1 MKGRPMNNETIDL
14 RVLAAPI
21 VEERPW
27 AVFAACRDAEADIF
41 FATNR
46 DSEGA
51 ALRICSICTVC
62 DECLDHALQTRERFG
77 VWGGATEQQR
87 KRMLSSW

>member
-1 MKGRPMNNETIDL
+1 MNNETIDL

-21 VEERPW
+21 LPERPW
-27 AVFAACRDAEADIF
+27 TGFAACRDAEADIF
-41 FATNR
+41 FGTNR

-51 ALRICSICTVC
+51 ALRICAICTVC

-77 VWGGATEQQR
+77 VWGGATEKQR
-87 KRMLSSW
+87 KLMLSTW

>member
-1 MKGRPMNNETIDL
+1 MNNETIDL

-21 VEERPW
+21 LAERPW

-41 FATNR
+41 FGSSR

-51 ALRICSICTVC
+51 AL
-62 DECLDHALQTRERFG
+62 
-77 VWGGATEQQR
+77 
-87 KRMLSSW
+87 